1 VSICVHPWLFSS
13 VLGCPKAGVDPI
25 RFQAEPLRVTP
36 RETKIAGT
44 GGRPQVQTVAP
55 MRVSRAMPLVLGSW
69 LAVGVARA
77 QPEGVPAIF
86 SDVAPSRRPAVA
98 KLEVPEMLRPR
109 LPLSPTMRAA
119 LNERATA
126 QAAGLPLA
134 VRSLPAEWSID
145 HGDAIVMERYVV
157 NELARKKVKPERDP
171 NPIYHAFSTGD
182 IWVHS
187 KWRGLPQIY
196 WSLGHVHDRGDGQ
209 DRLPVAGASSTS
221 PRAEIRF
228 SWPF

>member
-1 VSICVHPWLFSS
+1 MHASCATCL
-13 VLGCPKAGVDPI
+13 A
-25 RFQAEPLRVTP
+25 
-36 RETKIAGT
+36 
-44 GGRPQVQTVAP
+44 
-55 MRVSRAMPLVLGSW
+55 LGSL
-69 LAVGVARA
+69 LAVCMARA
-77 QPEGVPAIF
+77 QPEGIPAIF
-86 SDVAPSRRPAVA
+86 SEVAPSRQSSVP

-109 LPLSPTMRAA
+109 LPLSPAMRAA

-134 VRSLPAEWSID
+134 VRSRPAEWSID

-157 NELARKKVKPERDP
+157 NELAKKKVKPERDP